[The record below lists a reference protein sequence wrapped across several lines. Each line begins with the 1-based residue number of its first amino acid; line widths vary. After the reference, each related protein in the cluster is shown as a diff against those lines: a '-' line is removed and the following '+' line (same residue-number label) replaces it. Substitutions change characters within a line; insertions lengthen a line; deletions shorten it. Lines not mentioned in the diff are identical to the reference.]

1 MHVSLTD
8 KSSSHIQCTV
18 YESTVSTYFNHI
30 YIYSFFIYLV
40 TYINGLVNIKKKK
53 KKKKENKSYK
63 RNLYIV
69 LNFVILLLRTAISRC
84 ILIFSLR
91 SVRKLSKQSFFSC
104 REQLYMEYFAIR
116 SV

>member
-1 MHVSLTD
+1 MYLLTL
-8 KSSSHIQCTV
+8 T
-18 YESTVSTYFNHI
+18 TFI
-30 YIYSFFIYLV
+30 YIYIFSFFIYLV
-40 TYINGLVNIKKKK
+40 TYINGLVNIKKKE
-53 KKKKENKSYK
+53 KKENKSYK

-104 REQLYMEYFAIR
+104 RELLYMEYFAIR